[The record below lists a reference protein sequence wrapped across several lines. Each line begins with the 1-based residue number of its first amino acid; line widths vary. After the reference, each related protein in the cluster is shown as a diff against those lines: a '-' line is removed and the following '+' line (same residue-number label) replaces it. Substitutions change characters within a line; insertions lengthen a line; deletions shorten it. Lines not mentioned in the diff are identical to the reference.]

1 MVSFDT
7 IFNTV
12 IIPYGIIVNGDYMKF
27 QRLYD
32 LRIDNDKTQKDIAD
46 YLMCN
51 RQVYARYER
60 GLREIPVSM
69 VIKLAKYYKTSTDY
83 ILGLTDNPTAYK

>member
-1 MVSFDT
+1 M
-7 IFNTV
+7 
-12 IIPYGIIVNGDYMKF
+12 IIK
-27 QRLYD
+27 RLHD
-32 LRIDNDKTQKDIAD
+32 LRIDNDLTQQQVAD

-69 VIKLAKYYKTSTDY
+69 LIKLADFYKTSVDY
-83 ILGLTDNPTAYK
+83 ILGRTDNPKSIK

>member
-1 MVSFDT
+1 MVSL
-7 IFNTV
+7 V
-12 IIPYGIIVNGDYMKF
+12 LRGDLYMYFK
-27 QRLYD
+27 RLYD
-32 LRIDNDKTQKDIAD
+32 LRTDNDLTQQQVAD

-69 VIKLAKYYKTSTDY
+69 LIKLADLYNTSVDY
-83 ILGLTDNPTAYK
+83 ILGRTDKI

>member
-1 MVSFDT
+1 MFFKR
-7 IFNTV
+7 I
-12 IIPYGIIVNGDYMKF
+12 
-27 QRLYD
+27 YD
-32 LRIDNDKTQKDIAD
+32 LRTDNDLTQQQVAD

-69 VIKLAKYYKTSTDY
+69 LIKLTKLYNVSTDY
-83 ILGLTDNPTAYK
+83 ILDLEAT

>member
-1 MVSFDT
+1 ML
-7 IFNTV
+7 I
-12 IIPYGIIVNGDYMKF
+12 K
-27 QRLYD
+27 RLYD
-32 LRIDNDKTQKDIAD
+32 LRIDNDLTQQQIAD

-69 VIKLAKYYKTSTDY
+69 LIKLADFYKTSVDY
-83 ILGLTDNPTAYK
+83 ILGRTDNPKQIK

>member
-1 MVSFDT
+1 MYFKR
-7 IFNTV
+7 I
-12 IIPYGIIVNGDYMKF
+12 
-27 QRLYD
+27 YD
-32 LRIDNDKTQKDIAD
+32 LRIDNDMTQQQVAD

-69 VIKLAKYYKTSTDY
+69 VIKLAGLYNVSTDY
-83 ILGLTDNPTAYK
+83 LLGLK

>member
-1 MVSFDT
+1 MYF
-7 IFNTV
+7 
-12 IIPYGIIVNGDYMKF
+12 K
-27 QRLYD
+27 RLYD
-32 LRIDNDKTQKDIAD
+32 LRNDHDFTQQQVAD

-69 VIKLAKYYKTSTDY
+69 LIKLADLYKTSIDY
-83 ILGLTDNPTAYK
+83 IVDRTDNI

>member
-1 MVSFDT
+1 MKNTSFA
-7 IFNTV
+7 
-12 IIPYGIIVNGDYMKF
+12 GLL
-27 QRLYD
+27 LYD
-32 LRIDNDKTQKDIAD
+32 LRNDNDLTQQQVAD

-69 VIKLAKYYKTSTDY
+69 LIKLADLYKTSVNY
-83 ILGLTDNPTAYK
+83 ILGRTDKV